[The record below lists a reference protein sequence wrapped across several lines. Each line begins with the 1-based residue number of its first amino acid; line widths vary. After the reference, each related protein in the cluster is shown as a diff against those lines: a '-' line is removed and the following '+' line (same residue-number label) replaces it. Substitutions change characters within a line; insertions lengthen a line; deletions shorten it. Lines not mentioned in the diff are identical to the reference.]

1 MLLGLVIAGAIG
13 VVVALVVLG
22 TLGNPRFLESGAG
35 GAVGLIVIY
44 GLVPAF
50 ATGIASVMAAALALQ
65 RYDPDLD
72 HPERIRDR
80 LVWRGATFGAGGS
93 WLALTII
100 LGFASPESWV
110 VAAAMLAFGVLVA
123 LSAGWI
129 AVRMRRATDRR
140 GGMGIRGGEVRRTF
154 LEQTFDF

>member
-1 MLLGLVIAGAIG
+1 MLLGLGVSGAIG
-13 VVVALVVLG
+13 VVVAVVVLG
-22 TLGNPRFLESGAG
+22 TVGNPRFLEAGAG
-35 GAVGLIVIY
+35 GAVGLVVIY
-44 GLVPAF
+44 GVVPALG
-50 ATGIASVMAAALALQ
+50 TGLASVIGAALALQ

-80 LVWRGATFGAGGS
+80 LVWRGATFGAAGS

-110 VAAAMLAFGVLVA
+110 VAAAMLAFGVVVA

-129 AVRMRRATDRR
+129 AVRMRRAADRR
-140 GGMGIRGGEVRRTF
+140 GTARSSRAVSAPAP
-154 LEQTFDF
+154 